1 MRKKITGLYVLHL
14 IPCET
19 IWKEGDLMER
29 IYLDHVD
36 ISDSPRSGRKDDSI
50 YDRNIREPV

>member
-29 IYLDHVD
+29 IYLDHVAT
-36 ISDSPRSGRKDDSI
+36 SPTHPYGRKDDSI

>member
-1 MRKKITGLYVLHL
+1 
-14 IPCET
+14 
-19 IWKEGDLMER
+19 MER
-29 IYLDHVD
+29 IYLDHLCD